1 MVSNAR
7 FPAQKLLDWF
17 DQHRRSFA
25 WRALPGEII
34 DPYKVWLSEIM
45 LQQTTTDTVRGYF
58 GKFISRWPTIEDL
71 AAAELDEVLQIWQ
84 GLGYYARARN
94 LHKCAKLIVADY
106 DGKFPEKEASLVKLP
121 GIGSYT
127 AAAITAIAF
136 DQVATPVD
144 GNVER
149 VMARLHRI
157 TKPLSSVKNDLKMR
171 AAEFTPSK
179 RCGDYAQAVMD
190 LGATI
195 CTPKKPACAVC
206 PWSEICQAYI
216 VGDMEMFPIRTPK
229 KPKPTRYASVFWL
242 LDGRGKVFI
251 RRREEKGLLGG
262 MMEFPSSDWVVGQW
276 QKKEALDYAPAVIDW
291 QILDGKIR
299 HTFTHFHLELRVLKG
314 VQKDGAALD
323 GIWCEIDQLGN
334 YALPTVMKKVSAHA
348 IRE

>member
-1 MVSNAR
+1 
-7 FPAQKLLDWF
+7 
-17 DQHRRSFA
+17 
-25 WRALPGEII
+25 
-34 DPYKVWLSEIM
+34 
-45 LQQTTTDTVRGYF
+45 
-58 GKFISRWPTIEDL
+58 
-71 AAAELDEVLQIWQ
+71 
-84 GLGYYARARN
+84 
-94 LHKCAKLIVADY
+94 
-106 DGKFPEKEASLVKLP
+106 
-121 GIGSYT
+121 
-127 AAAITAIAF
+127 
-136 DQVATPVD
+136 
-144 GNVER
+144 
-149 VMARLHRI
+149 
-157 TKPLSSVKNDLKMR
+157 
-171 AAEFTPSK
+171 
-179 RCGDYAQAVMD
+179 MD

-195 CTPKKPACAVC
+195 CTPKKPACALC
-206 PWSEICQAYI
+206 PWSEICQAYL

-348 IRE
+348 TRE